1 LNSLTTF
8 TRKYVILQNDSS
20 LLNYTESDEND
31 EREDDQNGGNVESHL
46 PEHEVIRHFFKF
58 RLMSQS
64 AK

>member
-1 LNSLTTF
+1 M
-8 TRKYVILQNDSS
+8 ILQNDSS

-46 PEHEVIRHFFKF
+46 PEHVVIRHVFKL